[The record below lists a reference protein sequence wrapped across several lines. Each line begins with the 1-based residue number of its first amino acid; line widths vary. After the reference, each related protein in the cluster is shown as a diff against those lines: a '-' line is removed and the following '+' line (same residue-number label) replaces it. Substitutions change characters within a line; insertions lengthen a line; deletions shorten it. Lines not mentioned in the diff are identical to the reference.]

1 MHTGGGLWPLFWGWV
16 RENGYYSQ
24 NYNNA
29 LRLYVGINQ
38 IQNNYFK
45 LAKSGSGSG
54 IQKGRQ
60 QKIKVGL
67 FHYYITS
74 TYNCWFWLN
83 TSSPMWDFH
92 LWSIQA
98 CNSVNY
104 SAWCLNKCVSWD
116 GQVSVYDFFLILS
129 LLNDSS
135 LGVTRRVPIAIYI
148 PYSYMRTV
156 YKISV
161 VTLAL
166 LYCITRIKIT
176 HWVSVG
182 TYTNGLPGDFKKGA
196 RNYFLNSLG
205 TEVYPL
211 KVVTNEKGEALG
223 AVLAIIC

>member
-1 MHTGGGLWPLFWGWV
+1 MHTGGGLWPLFWSWV

-45 LAKSGSGSG
+45 LAESGSGSE
-54 IQKGRQ
+54 IQKRRQ
-60 QKIKVGL
+60 QKNKVGL

-74 TYNCWFWLN
+74 TCWFWLH
-83 TSSPMWDFH
+83 TSSPMWDFR

-98 CNSVNY
+98 CNSLNY
-104 SAWCLNKCVSWD
+104 TAWCINKCVSWD
-116 GQVSVYDFFLILS
+116 GQVSVYDYFLILS

-135 LGVTRRVPIAIYI
+135 LGVTRRVPTAIYI

-156 YKISV
+156 YMILI

-166 LYCITRIKIT
+166 LYCISRIKST
-176 HWVSVG
+176 LWASVG
-182 TYTNGLPGDFKKGA
+182 THTNGFQKGA
-196 RNYFLNSLG
+196 RHYFLIFAWNRG
-205 TEVYPL
+205 NIKTAHIY
-211 KVVTNEKGEALG
+211 
-223 AVLAIIC
+223 